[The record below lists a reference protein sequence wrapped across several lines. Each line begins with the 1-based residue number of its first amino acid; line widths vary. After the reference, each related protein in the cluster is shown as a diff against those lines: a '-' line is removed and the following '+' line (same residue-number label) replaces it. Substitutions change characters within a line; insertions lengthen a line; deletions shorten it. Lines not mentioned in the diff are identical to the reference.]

1 MRFDG
6 NGIRD
11 VSELKVLQYRYNVM
25 NFSLTLNEEVYN
37 SSHNVASERKLRLIE
52 VATVRNNSLVFL
64 AGNKDNIWPGNYYF
78 YSVMMSNFCALCSI
92 LGYTPIDGVPKI
104 GITSINLAVTTTFI
118 PLHICGVVFA
128 LFCLAFNIINRKKR
142 LKQKYLADY
151 EFY

>member
-11 VSELKVLQYRYNVM
+11 VSELKVLQYRRT
-25 NFSLTLNEEVYN
+25 NFSPKELYS
-37 SSHNVASERKLRLIE
+37 SSHNVTSERKLRLIE

-78 YSVMMSNFCALCSI
+78 DSVSNDIMSNFCALCSI

-104 GITSINLAVTTTFI
+104 GIASISLAVMATFI
-118 PLHICGVVFA
+118 LLHICGVVFA
-128 LFCLAFNIINRKKR
+128 LFCLLFNIINRKKR
-142 LKQKYLADY
+142 SEDISIKNICMT
-151 EFY
+151 